1 MLLNILLVIQIV
13 ICVALVGVILLQ
25 RSEGGAL
32 GMGGGGSGGFMTARG
47 AGNLLTRTTA
57 ILATLFFIV
66 SFGLTILGNTQ
77 RSSSSVTDRLDIN
90 AAPTAPATPDQA
102 PAPTA
107 DPLTPAQPAETGP
120 TLDDLAAPLPSDA
133 PAEPAA
139 KK

>member
-1 MLLNILLVIQIV
+1 MLLQILLVIQII

-32 GMGGGGSGGFMTARG
+32 GMGGGTGGFMTARG

-66 SFGLTILGNTQ
+66 SFGLTIFGNTQ
-77 RSSSSVTDRLDIN
+77 RSNSSVTDRVDIN
-90 AAPTAPATPDQA
+90 AATPPAGA
-102 PAPTA
+102 AAASAPTEPVT
-107 DPLTPAQPAETGP
+107 DPAAAAEEGP
-120 TLDDLAAPLPSDA
+120 SLDDLAAPLPSDQPA
-133 PAEPAA
+133 PAEPAT

>member
-32 GMGGGGSGGFMTARG
+32 GMGGGGGGFMTARG

-66 SFGLTILGNTQ
+66 SFGLTILGNAE
-77 RSSSSVTDRLDIN
+77 RSSSSVTDRTDITR
-90 AAPTAPATPDQA
+90 APTAPADAQAPVPTPDA
-102 PAPTA
+102 
-107 DPLTPAQPAETGP
+107 LTPAAPADTGP

-133 PAEPAA
+133 APAEPAA